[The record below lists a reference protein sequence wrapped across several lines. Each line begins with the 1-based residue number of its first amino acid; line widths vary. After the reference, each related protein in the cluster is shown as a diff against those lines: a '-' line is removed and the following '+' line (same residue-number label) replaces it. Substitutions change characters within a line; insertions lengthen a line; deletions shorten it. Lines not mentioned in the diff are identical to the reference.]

1 MPWCSRRS
9 RLRMRI
15 DESGLT
21 QRAHAVS
28 LHEIR
33 PPRSHDG
40 DAYTGNLELPHEA
53 PDEVVDVSL
62 VAE

>member
-1 MPWCSRRS
+1 
-9 RLRMRI
+9 MRI